1 MRPSLSVAVGQP
13 VCLPLDVARNAVEH
27 ARLIRRAG
35 ARLVIFP
42 ELSLTGYHFDAAPLP
57 LHDSALAPIVAAC
70 ADADTIALAGAPV
83 RAGDDR
89 YIAML
94 RIDAAGAAIVYRKSW
109 LSSEEQTCFTP
120 GGGPTSIDIDGWRVG
135 LGICR
140 DTGVRAHVEGVA
152 ALDIDLYV
160 GSVLHHHHEL
170 DEQDARA
177 GRINRICQASVAV
190 ASFAGST
197 GEGYA
202 VTAGNSGIWD
212 AQGQQLARAND
223 QPGQVVSASLYRSA
237 TPVAPHAPSSCWS
250 IDSTR
255 R

>member
-1 MRPSLSVAVGQP
+1 MRQSLSVAVGQP

-42 ELSLTGYHFDAAPLP
+42 ELSLTGYHFDASPIA
-57 LHDSALAPIVAAC
+57 LHDSALEPIVTAC
-70 ADADTIALAGAPV
+70 AEVGTIALAGAPV
-83 RAGDDR
+83 RAGDDTS
-89 YIAML
+89 IGML
-94 RIDAAGAAIVYRKSW
+94 HIDASGAVPVYRKSW
-109 LSSEEQTCFTP
+109 LSSEEQACFTP
-120 GGGPTSIDIDGWRVG
+120 GGGPTPIEIDGWRIG
-135 LGICR
+135 LGICK
-140 DTGVRAHVEGVA
+140 DTGVRSHVEGVA
-152 ALDIDLYV
+152 ALGIDLYV
-160 GSVLHHHHEL
+160 GSVLHHHREI
-170 DEQDARA
+170 DEQDTRA

-223 QPGQVVSASLYRSA
+223 QPGEVVSASLYRSA
-237 TPVAPHAPSSCWS
+237 TPVAPHAP
-250 IDSTR
+250 
-255 R
+255 